1 MATNKLNNIKDM
13 RAPCLDGMHIHGVKL
28 DLKTEDNFQ
37 VVKELTK
44 EAVNTFRENDIL
56 RTKVMNAYVRTGEKR
71 IDRNPYNQLM
81 TQKVTI
87 TLLNLQQRQAQL
99 VFIIRQ
105 QVIE

>member
-1 MATNKLNNIKDM
+1 MN
-13 RAPCLDGMHIHGVKL
+13 
-28 DLKTEDNFQ
+28 LKTEDNFQ

-44 EAVNTFRENDIL
+44 EAVKMFRENDKL
-56 RTKVMNAYVRTGEKR
+56 RTKVMKAYVRTPGEKR

>member
-1 MATNKLNNIKDM
+1 M
-13 RAPCLDGMHIHGVKL
+13 
-28 DLKTEDNFQ
+28 
-37 VVKELTK
+37 VKELTK
-44 EAVNTFRENDIL
+44 EAVQKFRENDEL
-56 RTKVMNAYVRTGEKR
+56 RTKVMKAYVRTPGGKR

-87 TLLNLQQRQAQL
+87 TLLNLQQREAQL